1 MKRLLPVFTVLFL
14 VSSSFAQIYMY
25 KDAKG
30 RLIITDA
37 PKGNV
42 KHYKVFGSS
51 KKSVANSFSRKKR
64 KRIVAKT
71 DNVLINK
78 LVSKYAKKYKVDES
92 LIHALIKVESDY
104 DIHAVSPVG
113 AKGLMQLMDKTA
125 ELYKVKDPFD
135 PEENIRAGVK
145 HLKMLIDKYK
155 DTEKAL
161 AAYNAGETAVEKYNG
176 IPPYRETKRYVKK
189 IMALYTGQDYTVY
202 DTPEERKTKHRT
214 VIYRYYDEKGR
225 LCISN
230 VYPSNAKKVEVL
242 R

>member
-1 MKRLLPVFTVLFL
+1 MKRLLSVFAVLFL
-14 VSSSFAQIYMY
+14 IFPAFSQIYMY

-51 KKSVANSFSRKKR
+51 KKSIANSFSRRKK
-64 KRIVAKT
+64 KIVAKT

-125 ELYKVKDPFD
+125 KLYKVKDPFD

-145 HLKMLIDKYK
+145 HLKMLMDKYN

-202 DTPEERKTKHRT
+202 DTPEDRKTKHKT

>member
-1 MKRLLPVFTVLFL
+1 MRKIVALFL
-14 VSSSFAQIYMY
+14 ITIVFPAFSQIYMY
-25 KDAKG
+25 KDKKG
-30 RLIITDA
+30 RTVITDA
-37 PKGNV
+37 PKGNI

-51 KKSVANSFSRKKR
+51 KKRVANSFSRR
-64 KRIVAKT
+64 KRQVAKT
-71 DNVLINK
+71 DNVLINT
-78 LVSKYAKKYKVDES
+78 LVKKYAKKYKVDES
-92 LIHALIKVESDY
+92 LVHALIKVESDY

-125 ELYKVKDPFD
+125 KLYNVKDPFD

-155 DTEKAL
+155 DIKKAL

-176 IPPYRETKRYVKK
+176 IPPYKETKRYVKK
-189 IMALYTGQDYTVY
+189 IMALYTGKDYSVY
-202 DTPEERKTKHRT
+202 DTAEEKKTKHKT
-214 VIYRYYDEKGR
+214 VIYRYYDSQGR

-230 VYPSNAKKVEVL
+230 VYPSNAKRVEVI

>member
-1 MKRLLPVFTVLFL
+1 MKKILIFPLLLTFFIP
-14 VSSSFAQIYMY
+14 SFAQIYMY
-25 KDAKG
+25 KDSKG
-30 RLIITDA
+30 RVVFTDA

-51 KKSVANSFSRKKR
+51 KKKVANSFSTR
-64 KRIVAKT
+64 RIAPART
-71 DNVLINK
+71 DNVLINT

-92 LIHALIKVESDY
+92 LVHALIKVESDY

-125 ELYKVKDPFD
+125 KLYKVKDPFD
-135 PEENIRAGVK
+135 PEQNIRAGVK

-155 DTEKAL
+155 DLKKAL
-161 AAYNAGETAVEKYNG
+161 AAYNAGETAVKKYKG
-176 IPPYRETKRYVKK
+176 IPPYKETQRYVKK
-189 IMALYTGQDYTVY
+189 IMALYTGKDYTVY
-202 DTPEERKTKHRT
+202 DTPEERKTRHKT
-214 VIYRYYDEKGR
+214 VVYRYYDAHGR

-230 VYPSNAKKVEVL
+230 VYPANAKDVQVI

>member
-1 MKRLLPVFTVLFL
+1 MRKFILVFCVLIFVFPVF
-14 VSSSFAQIYMY
+14 SQIYMY
-25 KDAKG
+25 KDSKG
-30 RLIITDA
+30 RIVITDA

-42 KHYKVFGSS
+42 KKYKVFGSS
-51 KKSVANSFSRKKR
+51 KKKVANSFSTKR
-64 KRIVAKT
+64 RPVART
-71 DNVLINK
+71 NNVLINS
-78 LVSKYAKKYKVDES
+78 LVTKYAKKYKVDES

-125 ELYKVKDPFD
+125 KLYKVKDPFD
-135 PEENIRAGVK
+135 PEQNIRAGVK

-155 DTEKAL
+155 DIEKAL
-161 AAYNAGETAVEKYNG
+161 AAYNAGETAVEKYQG
-176 IPPYRETKRYVKK
+176 IPPYKETKRYVKK

-202 DTPEERKTKHRT
+202 DTPQEKKTKHKT
-214 VIYRYYDEKGR
+214 VIYRYYDSKGR

>member
-1 MKRLLPVFTVLFL
+1 MKRILVILLGLTFFI
-14 VSSSFAQIYMY
+14 SSFAQIYMY
-25 KDAKG
+25 KDSKG
-30 RLIITDA
+30 RVVITDA

-42 KHYKVFGSS
+42 KKYKVFGSS
-51 KKSVANSFSRKKR
+51 KKKVANSFSTR
-64 KRIVAKT
+64 RIAPART
-71 DNVLINK
+71 DNVLINT

-125 ELYKVKDPFD
+125 KLYKVSDPFD
-135 PEENIRAGVK
+135 PEQNIRAGVK
-145 HLKMLIDKYK
+145 HLKMLIDKYH
-155 DTEKAL
+155 DLEKAL
-161 AAYNAGETAVEKYNG
+161 AAYNAGETAVEKYGG
-176 IPPYRETKRYVKK
+176 IPPYKETKRYVKK
-189 IMALYTGQDYTVY
+189 IMALYTGKDYTVY
-202 DTPEERKTKHRT
+202 DTPQERKTRHKT
-214 VIYRYYDEKGR
+214 VIYRYYDSKGR